1 MTNAEL
7 DMLYDTADLL
17 MKKGNWGLIDDI
29 LEYYANSAWRQ
40 DINLLLGWAT
50 VTHCA
55 RNKLKNRPRFME
67 ACQNFHKDPE
77 LWKGLRTEDPGM
89 EEFWKAIGVTK

>member
-50 VTHCA
+50 TTLAC
-55 RNKLKNRPRFME
+55 RSKLKKREMFIE
-67 ACQNFHKDPE
+67 QCLKFHSDPKE
-77 LWKGLRTEDPGM
+77 PDLWKDLT
-89 EEFWKAIGVTK
+89 